1 MSSSTKSPNR
11 LPLPRVLAFAGLNV
25 PLAGVALPLTVYLAP
40 LYANEVGLGLEM
52 TGLLFMLLRFWDIF
66 TDPVLGIVVDRY
78 QSRWGRV
85 RHWIFLSAPILAL
98 ATYFAYMPPRE
109 GAGPFYFAFWM
120 FIFYIGFTLLQTS
133 RNAWVPAIAEDYDER
148 SRLFFWPEM
157 IGIATMLVLMA
168 LPALLPMFGYEL
180 DRFDQV
186 AAMGWVLI
194 VAIPITVGL
203 ALIFVPDR
211 PLKGAKQQQD
221 RIDLKGVLKAVKNK
235 LLGRV
240 LAMELLVGTAVAVTG
255 SNYLFVTEY
264 AFGLDDSQSSLVL
277 MLFFIMSIA
286 GMPFWLNVAKRTE
299 KTVAF
304 RWGCF
309 LAAGAGILYYVTAQ
323 YGGFG
328 PILIGAV
335 VNGFAFSAPIALTR
349 SMTADVV
356 ELRVAETG
364 DSRAGIYF
372 ALLSVAYKLGTS
384 LAFGVGYLM
393 VGQLAGFHPGQAN
406 SDVAVHGLLLIF
418 CVIPAVLYLAAAWVS
433 KYYPITRAMQQET
446 SLRLDPRGPM
456 PLD

>member
-1 MSSSTKSPNR
+1 MNKLTKSPDR

-40 LYANEVGLGLEM
+40 LYANEVGLGLEL

-85 RHWIFLSAPILAL
+85 RHWIFMSAPILAL

-109 GAGPFYFAFWM
+109 GVGPFYFVFWM

-133 RNAWVPAIAEDYDER
+133 RNAWVPAIAQDYDER

-157 IGIATMLVLMA
+157 VGITTMLILMA
-168 LPALLPMFGYEL
+168 LPALLPILGYDL
-180 DRFDQV
+180 DRFEQV

-203 ALIFVPDR
+203 ALLFVPDK
-211 PLKGAKQQQD
+211 PLKGAQAQQD
-221 RIDLKGVLKAVKNK
+221 KIDLAGVLKAVKNK

-240 LAMELLVGTAVAVTG
+240 LAMELLIGTAVAITG

-264 AFGLDDSQSSLVL
+264 AFGLDDSESSLVL
-277 MLFFIMSIA
+277 MLFFIASIL
-286 GMPFWLNVAKRTE
+286 GMPFWLTVAKRTE

-304 RWGCF
+304 RGGCF

-323 YGGFG
+323 FGGFG

-356 ELRVAETG
+356 ELQVADTG
-364 DSRAGIYF
+364 ESRAGIYF

-384 LAFGVGYLM
+384 LAFGLGYLM
-393 VGQLAGFHPGQAN
+393 VGQLAGFQPGEAN
-406 SDVAVHGLLLIF
+406 SDSAIHGLLLIF
-418 CVIPAVLYLAAAWVS
+418 CIIPAVLYLAGAWVS
-433 KYYPITRAMQQET
+433 TRYPVTRALQQEVA
-446 SLRLDPRGPM
+446 LRLDPRGPM